1 MKYSAI
7 VLCAGSG
14 SRTGLGYNKM
24 FYQKDGETVYQ
35 KTMKLFLNDSRCHQI
50 IVVCKQEE
58 MPEFDALV
66 SDKRI
71 KYCIGGK
78 ERQDSV
84 YAGLQ
89 VVNQEYVF
97 IHDGARPYVARKT
110 MDELCQCVE
119 KHKACL
125 VMVPS
130 IDTLKEVVDGIVVKT
145 PARHTMMNAQTP
157 QVFETNLIKEA
168 YQKGKE
174 NNFVATDDSSLVEM
188 FTNKKVYVVV
198 GDYENKKITTPSDL

>member
-24 FYQKDGETVYQ
+24 FYQKDGQTVYE
-35 KTMKLFLNDSRCHQI
+35 KTMKLFLNDVRCHQI

-58 MPEFDALV
+58 MADFDSFLQ
-66 SDKRI
+66 DTRI
-71 KYCIGGK
+71 TYCVGGK

-84 YAGLQ
+84 YAGVRL
-89 VVNQEYVF
+89 VNQEYVF
-97 IHDGARPYVARKT
+97 IHDGARPYVSKKV
-110 MDELCQCVE
+110 MDDLCTCVVE
-119 KHKACL
+119 HKACL

-130 IDTLKEVVDGIVVKT
+130 IDTVKEVIDGVVVNT
-145 PARHTMMNAQTP
+145 PPRHTIMNAQTP
-157 QVFETNLIKEA
+157 QVFQSELIKDA

-174 NNFVATDDSSLVEM
+174 ANFVATDDSSLIENFSDIDVH
-188 FTNKKVYVVV
+188 VVM
-198 GDYENKKITTPSDL
+198 GEYTNKKITTPSDL